1 MPARQQETPSAQ
13 LGALL
18 LRGHT
23 MLAECCQDC
32 NIPLMRDPATLQS
45 LCVGCHRSFTPAEV
59 QALNAPQQPQEQP
72 PAAEP
77 AAVSGPLHAAAPGAV
92 PATAGQPRRAMNG
105 PLTSALA
112 RHHRRTNS
120 NGGSS
125 DGGAASP
132 NLLPAQAPITPAGAA
147 SAGTLSPQSTDTPA
161 AGAAAAAN
169 GYGNAA
175 GVQQLMTGSIHS
187 QVGSCLNGKGAT
199 GSCAWKNWTACQ
211 QALLCSW
218 KTASFCTELSVST
231 CREEPA
237 AGLRARARAA
247 LCCAR
252 ACIPTCHSQC
262 PD

>member
-1 MPARQQETPSAQ
+1 MPARQETPSAQ

-59 QALNAPQQPQEQP
+59 QALNAPQQQQEQP

-77 AAVSGPLHAAAPGAV
+77 AAVSGPLHAAAPGTV
-92 PATAGQPRRAMNG
+92 PATAGQSGRAMNG

-112 RHHRRTNS
+112 RHHRRTTS

-147 SAGTLSPQSTDTPA
+147 SAGTLSPQSTGTPA
-161 AGAAAAAN
+161 AGAAAAN
-169 GYGNAA
+169 GNGNAA
-175 GVQQLMTGSIHS
+175 GVQQLMAGSAHS
-187 QVGSCLNGKGAT
+187 QVGSLLE
-199 GSCAWKNWTACQ
+199 WHRHNWQ
-211 QALLCSW
+211 L
-218 KTASFCTELSVST
+218 
-231 CREEPA
+231 
-237 AGLRARARAA
+237 
-247 LCCAR
+247 
-252 ACIPTCHSQC
+252 
-262 PD
+262 